1 MTGSTLKELAA
12 FLAVAEEA
20 NFTRAAARLGVSQS
34 ALSQVVRTLET
45 RLELR
50 LFTRTT
56 RSVALTEA
64 GERLRALVG
73 PAMDEIEA
81 GLSRIGELRGKPAGT
96 LRLNADEF
104 ALHDVLMPAVA
115 PLVAQYPDIRVELTT
130 DYSRADIV
138 SGRFDAG
145 VRRGGLVAR
154 DMIALRISPPIP
166 MAVVAAPGYLDRH
179 FTPQQPRQLVDL
191 HCVNLRLPTGEIYA
205 WTFTRGGRDQ
215 RVTPEGQMVVNTIA
229 TMREAALHGIGL
241 AYLPLH
247 HVRPWLETGQ
257 LVEVLADWRKTYEP
271 YHLYYPN
278 RRLASPAFSLLL
290 QALREN
296 LVRMEQAV
304 QADPA
309 NALPKAT
316 RRRRKGDAA
325 ASQ

>member
-1 MTGSTLKELAA
+1 MTGSTLKELTA
-12 FLAVAEEA
+12 FLMVAEEA

-34 ALSQVVRTLET
+34 ALSQVIRTLET

-64 GERLRALVG
+64 GERLRSLVG

-81 GLSRIGELRGKPAGT
+81 GLARIGELRGKPAGT

-104 ALHDVLMPAVA
+104 AVHNVLMPAIA
-115 PLVAQYPDIRVELTT
+115 PMLAQYPDVRVELTT
-130 DYSRADIV
+130 DYARSDIV

-154 DMIALRISPPIP
+154 DMIAMRISPPIP
-166 MAVVAAPGYLDRH
+166 MAVVATPAYLARH
-179 FTPQQPRQLVDL
+179 FTPQRPQELVDL
-191 HCVNLRLPTGEIYA
+191 NCIGLRLPTHGEIYA
-205 WTFTRGGRDQ
+205 WTFTRGRRDQ
-215 RVTPEGQMVVNTIA
+215 RVKPEGQVVVNGIGA
-229 TMREAALHGIGL
+229 TCQAALQGIGL

-247 HVRPWLETGQ
+247 HAQPWLESGQ

-278 RRLASPAFSLLL
+278 RRPASPAFALLL
-290 QALREN
+290 QALRGN
-296 LVRMEQAV
+296 LERMEAQ
-304 QADPA
+304 
-309 NALPKAT
+309 
-316 RRRRKGDAA
+316 DAP
-325 ASQ
+325 QPRP

>member
-1 MTGSTLKELAA
+1 MPGSTLKELTA

-34 ALSQVVRTLET
+34 ALSQVIRTLES

-64 GERLRALVG
+64 GEQLRALVG

-104 ALHDVLMPAVA
+104 AIHNVLMPAVA
-115 PLVAQYPDIRVELTT
+115 PLVAQYPDIRVELAT
-130 DYSRADIV
+130 DFARTDIV
-138 SGRFDAG
+138 SGGFDAG

-154 DMIALRISPPIP
+154 DMIAMRISPPIP
-166 MAVVAAPGYLDRH
+166 MAVVAAPDYLARH
-179 FTPQQPRQLVDL
+179 FTPQTPQELVDL
-191 HCVNLRLPTGEIYA
+191 HCVNLRLPTHGEIYA
-205 WTFTRGGRDQ
+205 WAFTHGGRDQ
-215 RVTPEGQMVVNTIA
+215 RVKPEGQVVVTTLA
-229 TMREAALHGIGL
+229 AMREAALQGIGL

-247 HVRPWLETGQ
+247 HVRPWLEAG
-257 LVEVLADWRKTYEP
+257 LLREVLADWRKTYEP

-290 QALREN
+290 RALRDN
-296 LVRMEQAV
+296 LERLELEQAA
-304 QADPA
+304 QAPTVPA
-309 NALPKAT
+309 SPKAP
-316 RRRRKGDAA
+316 RRRRTAG
-325 ASQ
+325 